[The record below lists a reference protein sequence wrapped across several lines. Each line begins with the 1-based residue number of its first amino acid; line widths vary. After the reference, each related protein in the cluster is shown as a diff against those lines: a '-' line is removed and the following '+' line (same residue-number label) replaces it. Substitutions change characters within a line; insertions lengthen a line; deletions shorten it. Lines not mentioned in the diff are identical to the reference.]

1 MLTTSYRDLAR
12 HGVLFVLPE
21 DSQFSSMLEN
31 VRACELRLLPDEGLD
46 YAAILCNQSDKA
58 IVALAY
64 VWEFTGHDGKKHQV
78 AFNNLGSS
86 GQFDVLRGTAGVVR
100 ERYGAI
106 LPGSK
111 RLITE
116 HDLYGD
122 NSDVLPEEDVAPR
135 DLLSRRVRPVSIGP
149 KWAQVELRMDA
160 VFFEDGLCV
169 GPDQLGWIKRVIK
182 GFDEER
188 SAAHDCAHALR
199 RGATRGNLF
208 DRVRGMAGNSKE
220 QPIQHLFAI
229 MAIDNLIRQ
238 QSDQELIAWFQRF
251 EAPRQFKLC
260 HVES

>member
-12 HGVLFVLPE
+12 HGLLFVLPE
-21 DSQFSSMLEN
+21 DPRFSSMLEG
-31 VRACELRLLPDEGLD
+31 VRACELRLLPDEGLE
-46 YAAILCNQSDKA
+46 YAAILCNSSNKA

-64 VWEFTGHDGKKHQV
+64 VWEFMGHDGKKHQV

-86 GQFDVLRGTAGVVR
+86 GQFDVLRGTAAVVR

-106 LPGSK
+106 LPDSK

-135 DLLSRRVRPVSIGP
+135 DLLSRRVKPIHFES
-149 KWAQVELRMDA
+149 KWTQVELRMDS
-160 VFFEDGLCV
+160 VFFEDGLCA
-169 GPDQLGWIKRVIK
+169 GPDQLGLIKRVMK
-182 GFDEER
+182 GFEEER
-188 SAAHDCAHALR
+188 SAARDCVNFLR
-199 RGATRGNLF
+199 KGATRGKLF

-238 QSDQELIAWFQRF
+238 QSEEDLITWFQRF

>member
-1 MLTTSYRDLAR
+1 MLTTSFRDLAQ
-12 HGVLFVLPE
+12 HGLLFVLP
-21 DSQFSSMLEN
+21 DDCRFSSMLEG
-31 VRACELRLLPDEGLD
+31 VRAHELRLLPDEGLD
-46 YAAILCNQSDKA
+46 YTAILCNNSDKA

-64 VWEFTGHDGKKHQV
+64 VWEFTAWDGKKHQV
-78 AFNNLGSS
+78 VFNNLGSS
-86 GQFDVLRGTAGVVR
+86 GQYDVLRGTAGVVH

-122 NSDVLPEEDVAPR
+122 NSDVLPEEDAAPR
-135 DLLSRRVRPVSIGP
+135 DLLSRRVRPIHFSS
-149 KWAQVELRMDA
+149 KWAEVELYLDA

-169 GPDQLGWIKRVIK
+169 GPDKSGLIKRVMK
-182 GFDEER
+182 GFEEER
-188 SAAHDCAHALR
+188 AAARDCVKDLR
-199 RGATRGNLF
+199 KGATRGKLF

-229 MAIDNLIRQ
+229 MTIDNLIRQ
-238 QSDQELIAWFQRF
+238 QSDDELIAWFERF
-251 EAPRQFKLC
+251 EAPRQFRLC